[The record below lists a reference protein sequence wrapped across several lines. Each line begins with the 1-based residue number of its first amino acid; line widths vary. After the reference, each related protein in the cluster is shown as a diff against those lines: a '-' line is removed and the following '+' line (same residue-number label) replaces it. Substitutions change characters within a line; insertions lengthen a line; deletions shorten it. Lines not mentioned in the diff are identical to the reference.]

1 MVRANNIFSSS
12 VRYVRTH
19 CTREIIFYLVL
30 ALIAFIMRLW
40 QLGERTVHYDE
51 NIHFGCGQNIFHN
64 PFPLCYDPFVHGP
77 FQFIGTGIIYNIAG
91 ESTFTARLLPAIFG
105 VAIVILPYFLR
116 RQLGRWGALAMSVLL
131 AFSPFLMYYSRY
143 GRGDIYHA
151 FFTLLLVVCI
161 WNYIS
166 DNRQRW
172 LYIGAAALSLDFCTL
187 ETTYIN
193 LAIIVFFLI
202 LLAGF
207 SILKNLI
214 LMKDKKLR
222 IRQVIGRFRSLATL
236 KSVASKNDWALRI
249 RRIIH
254 RLRSLSPQAE
264 VLLLLGT
271 LTLPL
276 FAAFINLFLGKHPI
290 NDLSNPW
297 AIGIVVFF
305 FIVSAAL
312 GLLWNQKRWLISAA
326 IFYGIFIMVWSVF
339 FTHTHGI
346 AVGLWG
352 DATYWIGQHGVARG
366 GQPWFYY
373 LMLIPIYE
381 FLPLL
386 FAFAGAIY
394 YAIKGNLFS
403 RFLIYWFV
411 MSFIVYSVFGEKMP
425 WISLN
430 MVLPI
435 IALGGMFIGFLL
447 KGAQRK
453 RNLRIAIRSCVA
465 IIIIWLFSFTAYT
478 ACRESYQVE
487 DKPSQMLFY
496 AGMSADVPRIA
507 AKIDA
512 VAQKTGEGFNLSIT
526 FDNDIVGWLDQGTVG
541 HLMPAYDSGWYWYL
555 RDYTNVDRQ
564 DCSSINSVPRGSVLI
579 LEVGHVPADSQ
590 YLEKYGEGERFKY
603 LIWPPEDYKSGFNLK
618 WWWNYFLNREAND
631 YLMREAIIY
640 FPKGS

>member
-1 MVRANNIFSSS
+1 MVQAKNIFSSS
-12 VRYVRTH
+12 IRYVKAH
-19 CTREIIFYLVL
+19 FTREIIFYLVL

-40 QLGERTVHYDE
+40 QLGARTVHYDE
-51 NIHFGCGQNIFHN
+51 NIHLGCAQNIFHN
-64 PFPLCYDPFVHGP
+64 PFSLCYDPFVHGP
-77 FQFIGTGIIYNIAG
+77 VQFIGTGIIYSISG

-105 VAIVILPYFLR
+105 TAIVILPYFLR
-116 RQLGRWGALAMSVLL
+116 RQLGRWGALAMSILL
-131 AFSPFLMYYSRY
+131 AFSPLLMYYSRY
-143 GRGDIYHA
+143 ARGDIYHA

-166 DNRQRW
+166 DSRQRW

-193 LAIIVFFLI
+193 LAIIALFLI
-202 LLAGF
+202 LLAGISF
-207 SILKNLI
+207 LKI
-214 LMKDKKLR
+214 LMSGEARTLR
-222 IRQVIGRFRSLATL
+222 IRQVFG
-236 KSVASKNDWALRI
+236 LRG
-249 RRIIH
+249 
-254 RLRSLSPQAE
+254 LSPQAD
-264 VLLLLGT
+264 LLILLGT

-276 FAAFINLFLGKHPI
+276 FGAFINVFLGKHPI
-290 NDLSNPW
+290 NELSNPW
-297 AIGIVVFF
+297 AIGIVVFL
-305 FIVSAAL
+305 FIVSAAV
-312 GLLWNQKRWLISAA
+312 GLRWNQKRWIISAA
-326 IFYGIFIMVWSVF
+326 IFYGIFIMVWSIF

-386 FAFAGAIY
+386 FALAGAIY

-403 RFLIYWFV
+403 RFLVYWFV
-411 MSFIVYSVFGEKMP
+411 MSFIIYSFFGEKMP

-430 MVLPI
+430 IVLPI

-447 KGAQRK
+447 KGVQRK
-453 RNLRIAIRSCVA
+453 RNLRIAIRCCVA
-465 IIIIWLFSFTAYT
+465 IIVIWLFSFTAYT

-487 DKPSQMLFY
+487 DKPPQMLFY

-507 AKIDA
+507 AKIDE

-526 FDNDIVGWLDQGTVG
+526 FDNAIVGWLDQGSVG
-541 HLMPAYDSGWYWYL
+541 HLVPAYDSGWYWYL
-555 RDYTNVDRQ
+555 KDYINVDRQ
-564 DCSSINSVPRGSVLI
+564 DCSSLNSVPKGSVLI
-579 LEVGHVPADSQ
+579 LDVGHVPDDSQ

-603 LIWPPEDYKSGFNLK
+603 LIWPPEDYKSGFNLNNLK

-640 FPKGS
+640 FPKGY